1 MGEKPDKGGQRMSGI
16 KKARAGGRTPDTGQ
30 STVSA
35 VQCTPERVQ
44 RQGLIADLLSAGE
57 GNAVPLS
64 HLVRLTGWDE
74 REVRRQIENERRRGI
89 PILSKHGYYL
99 PADDAERAAFVAS
112 MRGRAREIMRTAD
125 AVEREGRG

>member
-1 MGEKPDKGGQRMSGI
+1 MGEKPDKGGKRMSGI
-16 KKARAGGRTPDTGQ
+16 KKPRAGDGNPDTGKG
-30 STVSA
+30 TVSA